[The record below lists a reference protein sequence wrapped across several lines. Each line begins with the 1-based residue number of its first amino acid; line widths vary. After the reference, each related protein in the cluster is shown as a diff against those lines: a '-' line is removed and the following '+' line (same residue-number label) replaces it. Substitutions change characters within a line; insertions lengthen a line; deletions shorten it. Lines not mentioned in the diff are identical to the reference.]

1 MYNWSLSVG
10 KAQSWLIC
18 RAEPDEHYQRCRD
31 ILPHTLSLSKALWL
45 VATST
50 IVHSWRLIE
59 PISYTRVASDTDFS
73 INAGYIV
80 AGTETLHL
88 RVLCPN
94 NLSLF
99 MSAWAES
106 LPALRFSRAHSL
118 CAPTLPCAWQSL
130 SRNAL
135 PGSCGAGIWNTVYI
149 IIKFRQSPTHLHI
162 PRHFLLL
169 PILHR
174 SRISQF
180 SERPT
185 DARSSYAYRGGMTL
199 AVRS

>member
-1 MYNWSLSVG
+1 MLYYYEVVCTCTLLYMPTAHEPLTTMSCIIGLSVLEKLNG
-10 KAQSWLIC
+10 GYWIC
-18 RAEPDEHYQRCRD
+18 RAELDEHYQRCRD
-31 ILPHTLSLSKALWL
+31 ILPHTLSLSIALWL

-50 IVHSWRLIE
+50 IVHSGRLVE
-59 PISYTRVASDTDFS
+59 PISYTRVASDTHFS

-88 RVLCPN
+88 RLLCRN

-135 PGSCGAGIWNTVYI
+135 PG
-149 IIKFRQSPTHLHI
+149 
-162 PRHFLLL
+162 
-169 PILHR
+169 
-174 SRISQF
+174 
-180 SERPT
+180 
-185 DARSSYAYRGGMTL
+185 
-199 AVRS
+199 